1 MEAII
6 ISKDQ
11 FEELL
16 STVVLIQRR
25 VEIITNNSQ
34 DTFIDNSEFIRLMKI
49 SKRTAQTWRDEK
61 RISYSQIGAK
71 IYYKI
76 ADVEK
81 LLNQC
86 SIQSSNKPGK

>member
-6 ISKDQ
+6 ITKDQ

-16 STVVLIQRR
+16 SKVALIHRR
-25 VEIITNNSQ
+25 VEIITNSSQ

-71 IYYKI
+71 IYYKFS
-76 ADVEK
+76 DVEK
-81 LLNQC
+81 LLNQS
-86 SIQSSNKPGK
+86 SIQSRKPGS

>member
-11 FEELL
+11 FQELL
-16 STVVLIQRR
+16 SKVDLIHRR
-25 VEIITNNSQ
+25 VEIITSSTK

-61 RISYSQIGAK
+61 RISYSRIGAN
-71 IYYKI
+71 IYYKLE
-76 ADVEK
+76 DVDN

-86 SIQSSNKPGK
+86 NIPSRDISGR